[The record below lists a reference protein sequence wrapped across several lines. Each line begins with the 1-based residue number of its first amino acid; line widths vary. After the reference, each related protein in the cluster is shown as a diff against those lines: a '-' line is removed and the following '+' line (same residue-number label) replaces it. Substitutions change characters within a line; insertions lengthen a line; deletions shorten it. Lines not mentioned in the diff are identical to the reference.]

1 LARANL
7 RLSRLGSCQLAST
20 TTSNWSVDM
29 LPSHLPDPEIYLPG
43 TGEPSLRWGIV
54 GPGWIAGEFANALR
68 AHTAQRVVAVSSR
81 SLERAASFAAEHG
94 IEVALDSTEQLVTHP
109 DVDVVYVATPQS
121 EHLSIGLAAIAAGK
135 HVLVEKPI
143 AVSAAEAQKLADAA
157 RAAGVLVMEA
167 MWSRYLPQTSV
178 IRRLLADGVI
188 GEVRA
193 VIADHG
199 QAITADPQHRL
210 YRPELGGG
218 ALLDLGI
225 YPVQLS
231 SMVLGAPTQAVAV
244 GGMTETG
251 VDAYSTLVLTHEG
264 EAQSTLYSSILA
276 RTPTTAVIAGSEATI
291 SIDGSFYTPT
301 SFTLSGTD
309 YFAPTLR
316 WSDPTA
322 LRLFDGL
329 SWEAT
334 ALARFVGDGRIESPV
349 HTLDETV
356 SILATIDQ
364 ARAQLAAS

>member
-1 LARANL
+1 
-7 RLSRLGSCQLAST
+7 
-20 TTSNWSVDM
+20 M
-29 LPSHLPDPEIYLPG
+29 LPSHLPDPELYLPG

-54 GPGWIAGEFANALR
+54 GPGWIAGEFAKALR

-81 SLERAASFAAEHG
+81 SADRAAAFAAEHG
-94 IEVALDSTEQLVTHP
+94 IEVALGSTEQLVTHP
-109 DVDVVYVATPQS
+109 EVDVVYIATPQS

-135 HVLVEKPI
+135 HVLIEKPI
-143 AVSAAEAQKLADAA
+143 TVSAAEARTLADAA

-178 IRRLLADGVI
+178 IRKLLTDGVL
-188 GEVRA
+188 GELRV
-193 VIADHG
+193 VLADHG

-231 SMVLGAPTQAVAV
+231 SMVLGTPTRVVAV
-244 GGMTETG
+244 GGMTKTG

-264 EAQSTLYSSILA
+264 DAQSTLYSSILA
-276 RTPTTAVIAGSEATI
+276 KTPMTAVIAGSEATI

-301 SFTLSGTD
+301 SFTLAESNPFGSALT
-309 YFAPTLR
+309 
-316 WSDPTA
+316 WSDPTD
-322 LRLFDGL
+322 LKLFAGL

-334 ALARFVGDGRIESPV
+334 ALARFVGEGRTESPV

-356 SILATIDQ
+356 SILHTIDQ